1 MKFEVDFEKEHHSQ
15 HPIHCQYYNFR
26 SFKCKKMCLAQTS
39 KTIIMRHLSNKNR
52 DIRQALQPT
61 KLTVQ
66 KVKVNK

>member
-1 MKFEVDFEKEHHSQ
+1 
-15 HPIHCQYYNFR
+15 
-26 SFKCKKMCLAQTS
+26 MCLAQTS

-66 KVKVNK
+66 NVKVNK